1 MNFIILLFII
11 GYIIY
16 ETKIF
21 NEGKN
26 IAYNNLDAEN
36 KNIIKIKELLQ
47 QRDEDLFAN
56 ISEEERKYPALDYLA
71 TCAKTGQQLNENNFK
86 ELLIS
91 KTNTIFF

>member
-36 KNIIKIKELLQ
+36 KNIIKIKE
-47 QRDEDLFAN
+47 
-56 ISEEERKYPALDYLA
+56 IRK
-71 TCAKTGQQLNENNFK
+71 E
-86 ELLIS
+86 S
-91 KTNTIFF
+91 